1 MHARIHRRD
10 QYDRVVATV
19 YVRRFFFFRR
29 DIGLE
34 MLRRGLAT
42 TYEAKSGVEFG
53 GPAMEKKYRSVEA
66 EAKTKKLGLWSAL
79 AKTGKNPGWFGL
91 GKAES
96 KSKETF
102 ETPRQFKDRMRL
114 LDKAEKGETK

>member
-1 MHARIHRRD
+1 MYAQIHRRD

-19 YVRRFFFFRR
+19 YLRRFLFFRR

-53 GPAMEKKYRSVEA
+53 GEVMEKRYREVEA
-66 EAKTKKLGLWSAL
+66 DAKNRNLGLWGAL
-79 AKTGKNPGWFGL
+79 AKTGKNTGWFGL
-91 GKAES
+91 GKVET
-96 KSKETF
+96 KSKEPF
-102 ETPRQFKDRMRL
+102 ETPREFKDRMKL
-114 LDKAEKGETK
+114 LDKAEKNEKK